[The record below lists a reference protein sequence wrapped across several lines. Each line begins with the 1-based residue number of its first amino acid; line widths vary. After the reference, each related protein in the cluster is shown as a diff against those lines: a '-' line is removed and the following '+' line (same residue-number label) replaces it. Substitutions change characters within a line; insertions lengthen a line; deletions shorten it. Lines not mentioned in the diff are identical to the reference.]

1 MRENWTYFP
10 NCTINEQSGTWIPR
24 QPEETKENQTEWQII
39 EKRRRNFNKHSYNN
53 PTQEN
58 KFREVTNNLRSRG
71 NIIDVMTTG
80 SQSKQNQGQ
89 WRPKHK
95 TQESRDINQK
105 NAFAVL
111 EDDLPGN
118 FQSTGKMVEEN
129 HKKTNQTD
137 NAYTAQ
143 EANSAKNTW
152 SSMDVD
158 KECMQ
163 KEFNIE
169 FKYYTQ
175 VGNASNAQQK
185 ECFQNMDPCKVAW
198 EKEKGS
204 NLLKDLNL
212 PQPETFQPPPPPI
225 PDKNCLDSGALSAS
239 STNPKTLQINITPY
253 PFNQHKTSYAKI
265 DSPSHGN
272 PNTKLSNCTNT
283 NYSGNNQHAK
293 PIPIEKQNT
302 LEKNHKSHHT
312 KISNIQPT

>member
-1 MRENWTYFP
+1 MDFHTSKISCGRYARVCIEVDTSKPIPPYVRINNLKQEIAYELNTCFCIKCGRIGHFPP
-10 NCTINEQSGTWIPR
+10 NCTINEQSGTGVPR

-58 KFREVTNNLRSRG
+58 KFREVINNLRSRG
-71 NIIDVMTTG
+71 NITDVMTTG
-80 SQSKQNQGQ
+80 SQSKRNQGQ
-89 WRPKHK
+89 RRPKHK

-129 HKKTNQTD
+129 YKKTNQTD

-143 EANSAKNTW
+143 EANSEKNTW

-163 KEFNIE
+163 KELNIE

-175 VGNASNAQQK
+175 AGNASNAQ
-185 ECFQNMDPCKVAW
+185 
-198 EKEKGS
+198 EKNVS
-204 NLLKDLNL
+204 
-212 PQPETFQPPPPPI
+212 
-225 PDKNCLDSGALSAS
+225 
-239 STNPKTLQINITPY
+239 
-253 PFNQHKTSYAKI
+253 KI
-265 DSPSHGN
+265 WI
-272 PNTKLSNCTNT
+272 
-283 NYSGNNQHAK
+283 HAK
-293 PIPIEKQNT
+293 WHRK
-302 LEKNHKSHHT
+302 KK
-312 KISNIQPT
+312 KIVIF